1 MSDPATQQEKTS
13 WTPPSDAA
21 FEFLKTKS
29 AFIDEVF
36 SSRSLIDSDGHS
48 QSLDTYIP
56 PAQGDLLYSL
66 VRHLKPNHTLEVGLA
81 NGISALYITTA
92 LHQLGHGQHIALDP
106 YQKTDWR
113 SVGLVTLDR
122 AGLGDIVTLD
132 ARPSHWALPDLD
144 EANQRIQFAFVDG
157 SHLMDYVMTDFMAID
172 RILDVGGL
180 IAFDDSDW
188 PAVHHVIRF
197 AIANCDYTVFQT
209 GVIIEPS
216 PGKPRLLARGL
227 RTMVRRSK
235 SLQRIVRNDFAFPPS
250 DLEIE
255 GRCVVLQKKGNDQR
269 HALEG
274 QLVNY

>member
-1 MSDPATQQEKTS
+1 MSQNFQLHETQST
-13 WTPPSDAA
+13 
-21 FEFLKTKS
+21 
-29 AFIDEVF
+29 FIDEVF
-36 SSRSLIDSDGHS
+36 ASRSLIDIDGQT

-66 VRHLKPNHTLEVGLA
+66 VRHLQPRHTLEVGLA

-92 LHQLGHGQHIALDP
+92 LHELGKGQHIAIDP

-122 AGLGDIVTLD
+122 AGLGSIVTLD
-132 ARPSHWALPDLD
+132 ARPSHWALPDLE
-144 EANQRIQFAFVDG
+144 EANQRIQFAFIDG

-188 PAVHHVIRF
+188 PAVHQVIRF
-197 AIANCDYTVFQT
+197 ALANCDYTVFPT
-209 GVIIEPS
+209 GVIIEPNPERPS
-216 PGKPRLLARGL
+216 LPAKGL
-227 RTMVRRSK
+227 RSMVRRWK
-235 SLQRIVRNDFAFPPS
+235 PLQKIVRLDFAYPPS
-250 DLEIE
+250 ALGIE
-255 GRCVVLQKKGNDQR
+255 GRCVVLQKNGDDER

-274 QLVNY
+274 QMVAYS